1 MKVFNDFVTNTSLH
15 GWSFFG
21 SPNGSTA
28 QKLFWFVVLT
38 GSFFAAG
45 YFIRLNVLIFANTYT
60 IINIEDRTADLDNIH
75 FPSVAICNINPL
87 RKSFIYWIHRN
98 LNAAGR
104 TDSVG
109 DIFDAIGS
117 QYFSS
122 DVNADVLKDEKNQ
135 KLLDDILESDF
146 FEKEF
151 RKFMNEK
158 ANKTDFS
165 ISGKKNT
172 VFIYN
177 QLEDEYAEEAFG
189 EYNQS
194 TKKLYHKTFLQEL
207 ASQWKQG
214 QMIPFI
220 QWSGMDP
227 DDPQNGTGGVFLEI
241 GYATSF
247 GICNFIT
254 PYFRHMPPETD
265 QMTLKYLKKGALNGE
280 NNGLSV
286 LLDAETF
293 DYGNGFAT
301 IGEREG
307 KGFKASV
314 VHHLDLPVME
324 STAMQV
330 NVGASTH
337 LAVSSTKINITEDAT
352 VFQPIDRRCWLQ
364 GEINLTHFSYE
375 EDYRLKREC
384 VYKE

>member
-21 SPNGSTA
+21 SPTGSTF
-28 QKLFWFVVLT
+28 QKIFWFAVLS

-45 YFIRLNVLIFANTYT
+45 YFIILNVNIFLSTYI
-60 IINIEDRTADLDNIH
+60 IINIEDRTSDLDNIH

-87 RKSFIYWIHRN
+87 RKSFIYWIHEN
-98 LNAAGR
+98 LNDAGR
-104 TDSVG
+104 TDASVG

-122 DVNADVLKDEKNQ
+122 NVNIDQLKNDKNQ
-135 KLLDDILESDF
+135 KLLDDILDSDF
-146 FEKEF
+146 FEIEF
-151 RKFMNEK
+151 RKFLDEK
-158 ANKTDFS
+158 VNKSSFP

-172 VFIYN
+172 VFSYN
-177 QLEDEYAEEAFG
+177 QQEDVVEEAFG

-207 ASQWKQG
+207 ASQWKEG
-214 QMIPFI
+214 QMIPYI

-254 PYFRHMPPETD
+254 PYFRHMPPDTD
-265 QMTLKYLKKGALNGE
+265 QMTLKYLKKGALSGE

-307 KGFKASV
+307 VGFKASV

-330 NVGASTH
+330 NVGSSTH
-337 LAVSSTKINITEDAT
+337 LAVTSTKINITEDAT
-352 VFQPIDRRCWLQ
+352 VFQPMDRRCWLQ

-375 EDYRLKREC
+375 EDYR
-384 VYKE
+384 

>member
-21 SPNGSTA
+21 STKTSTA
-28 QKLFWFVVLT
+28 QKIFWFTVLL

-45 YFIRLNVLIFANTYT
+45 YFIKTNVVIFVNTYT
-60 IINIEDRTADLDNIH
+60 MINIDDRTSDLDNIH

-87 RKSFIYWIHRN
+87 RKSFIYWIYEN
-98 LNAAGR
+98 LQARGQ
-104 TDSVG
+104 TDVSVG

-122 DVNADVLKDEKNQ
+122 NENIDELTDEKNTE
-135 KLLDDILESDF
+135 LLDDILESDF
-146 FEKEF
+146 FEVEF
-151 RKFMNEK
+151 RKFMDEK
-158 ANKTDFS
+158 INKSDFS

-177 QLEDEYAEEAFG
+177 QLEDG
-189 EYNQS
+189 EVEDFVGDYSDS
-194 TKKLYHKTFLQEL
+194 TKALWHKTFLQEL
-207 ASQWKQG
+207 ASQWRQG
-214 QMIPFI
+214 QMIPFL

-227 DDPQNGTGGVFLEI
+227 DDPQNETGGVFLEI

-254 PYFRHMPPETD
+254 PYFRNMPPDTD
-265 QMTLKYLKKGALNGE
+265 QMTLKYLEKGALNGE

-286 LLDAETF
+286 LLDAETW
-293 DYGNGFAT
+293 DYGNGFSPL
-301 IGEREG
+301 GEREG
-307 KGFKASV
+307 VGFKASV

-337 LAVSSTKINITEDAT
+337 LSVTSIKINITEDAT
-352 VFQPIDRRCWLQ
+352 VFRPIDRRCWLQ
-364 GEINLTHFSYE
+364 EELNLTHFSYE
-375 EDYRLKREC
+375 YDYR
-384 VYKE
+384 